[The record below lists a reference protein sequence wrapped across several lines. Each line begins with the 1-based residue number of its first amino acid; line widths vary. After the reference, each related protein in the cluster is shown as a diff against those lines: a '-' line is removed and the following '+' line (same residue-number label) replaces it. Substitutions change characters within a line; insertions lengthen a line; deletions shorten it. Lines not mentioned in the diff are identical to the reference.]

1 MLDTMLGILA
11 ITGGFILIF
20 FSLGEILLRLC
31 VALCGL
37 WLINY
42 GFKLQG
48 KGSLYNRAYSWFVY
62 RKF

>member
-1 MLDTMLGILA
+1 MANTILGILA
-11 ITGGFILIF
+11 IIGGFVLIF

-31 VALCGL
+31 VALVGL

-42 GFKLQG
+42 GFQLQG
-48 KGSLYNRAYSWFVY
+48 RGSLYNRAYSWFLY